1 MMISRTNYLSGLS
14 GLSGAVEDAEAALA
28 RSGFKNADCKFI
40 PYTGPF
46 GGGTNVCDVGD
57 GAGYAYGAELV
68 ARPGGVDTLKND
80 IRLLQSQVES
90 GVAAP
95 PQDWANR
102 RPANLPPLSATPA
115 PPAPPAPPPTPPT
128 PPPASRDAAS
138 ATTGKPNQSVPPRGQ
153 PGEVPATKPPGSG
166 STTAPP
172 PEEPDNVISPMWIA
186 AGLVVGLI
194 LLTRNN

>member
-28 RSGFKNADCKFI
+28 RSGFKTADCKFI

-46 GGGTNVCDVGD
+46 SGGTNVCDIGD
-57 GAGYAYGAELV
+57 GQGYAYGAELV
-68 ARPGGVDTLKND
+68 ARPGGVDIMKRDSERAQADLERMK
-80 IRLLQSQVES
+80 REE
-90 GVAAP
+90 AAG
-95 PQDWANR
+95 R
-102 RPANLPPLSATPA
+102 VIVTSTTP